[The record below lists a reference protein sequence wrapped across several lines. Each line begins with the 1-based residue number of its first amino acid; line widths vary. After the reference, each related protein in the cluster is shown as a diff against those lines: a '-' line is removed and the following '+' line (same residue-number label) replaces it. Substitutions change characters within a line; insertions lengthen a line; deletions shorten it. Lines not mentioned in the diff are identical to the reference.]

1 MEAVK
6 NELMPRPD
14 MKFVGCDFH
23 WSWQTKLVRRV
34 NAVVDGRVTGARMRA
49 TIRRMLALMR
59 IAVVR

>member
-1 MEAVK
+1 
-6 NELMPRPD
+6 
-14 MKFVGCDFH
+14 
-23 WSWQTKLVRRV
+23 V